1 MNGTF
6 IVTAQLD
13 VTVYI
18 KNDDVQKKNRFVFVK
33 VFLDRVF

>member
-18 KNDDVQKKNRFVFVK
+18 KNDDVQKKIVL
-33 VFLDRVF
+33 FL